1 MFVKNS
7 GDETGDETWK
17 IQRDMKSKR
26 IDFRRSLSRLVR
38 GEWTVVGVSREQ
50 CNFRDEI
57 WRIERRV
64 EEIEICFVSYR
75 LGLKFKEKEM
85 KK

>member
-26 IDFRRSLSRLVR
+26 IDFRRSLSRGAR
-38 GEWTVVGVSREQ
+38 RMDGCWGKQRVV
-50 CNFRDEI
+50 
-57 WRIERRV
+57 
-64 EEIEICFVSYR
+64 
-75 LGLKFKEKEM
+75 
-85 KK
+85 